1 MRKSIEAVRGDK
13 LQNIR
18 NNQIFVVADVCG
30 NTFIL
35 NNEDGIS
42 KMYTLSTIKR
52 WFKMYEEYVAPVVVE
67 EKIDE
72 YTTRRN
78 RPALPAQTGIEVN
91 KDDVNTV
98 ITNNGCIPNQKKE
111 YLGVYKE
118 GQRGAVCMIR
128 FNKKGNMHIDMKPSV
143 YEKLDAN
150 YRYTLE
156 TRYDT
161 GIYDKSRGYFRISGV
176 NDLEVLQNV
185 IIAGTTM

>member
-30 NTFIL
+30 NSFIL

-52 WFKMYEEYVAPVVVE
+52 WFKMFKEYVAPVV
-67 EKIDE
+67 DE
-72 YTTRRN
+72 FVSRQGRR
-78 RPALPAQTGIEVN
+78 PLPAQTGIEVN

-98 ITNNGCIPNQKKE
+98 ITNNGCFPNQKKE

-118 GQRGAVCMIR
+118 GQRGAVCMVR

-143 YEKLDAN
+143 YDKLDAN

>member
-52 WFKMYEEYVAPVVVE
+52 WFKMYEEYVAPVV
-67 EKIDE
+67 IDE
-72 YTTRRN
+72 YRTRN
-78 RPALPAQTGIEVN
+78 
-91 KDDVNTV
+91 DVNTV

-118 GQRGAVCMIR
+118 GQRGAVCMVR

-143 YEKLDAN
+143 YDKLDTN

-161 GIYDKSRGYFRISGV
+161 GIYDKSRGYFRISDV

-185 IIAGTTM
+185 IIAGTM

>member
-30 NTFIL
+30 NSFIL

-42 KMYTLSTIKR
+42 KMYTLSNIKR
-52 WFKMYEEYVAPVVVE
+52 WFKMYEEYVAPVVE
-67 EKIDE
+67 EKIDNE
-72 YTTRRN
+72 
-78 RPALPAQTGIEVN
+78 LPPQTDIEVN
-91 KDDVNTV
+91 RDDVNTV
-98 ITNNGCIPNQKKE
+98 ITNNGCFPNQKKE

-118 GQRGAVCMIR
+118 GQRGAVCMVR

-143 YEKLDAN
+143 YDKLDAN

>member
-1 MRKSIEAVRGDK
+1 MRKSIEAIRGDK
-13 LQNIR
+13 LINIR
-18 NNQIFVVADVCG
+18 NNKIYLVADVCG

-35 NNEDGIS
+35 NDEENIS
-42 KMYTLSTIKR
+42 KMYKLSNIKR
-52 WFKMYEEYVAPVVVE
+52 WFKMYEEYVAPVVE
-67 EKIDE
+67 ERIDNE
-72 YTTRRN
+72 
-78 RPALPAQTGIEVN
+78 LPPQTDIEVN
-91 KDDVNTV
+91 RDDVNTV
-98 ITNNGCIPNQKKE
+98 ITNNGCTPNQKKE

-185 IIAGTTM
+185 IIAGTM

>member
-1 MRKSIEAVRGDK
+1 MRKSIEGVRGDK

-67 EKIDE
+67 EKIDNE
-72 YTTRRN
+72 
-78 RPALPAQTGIEVN
+78 LPAQRGIEVN

-98 ITNNGCIPNQKKE
+98 ITNNRCTPNQKKE

>member
-52 WFKMYEEYVAPVVVE
+52 WFKMYEEYVAPVVE
-67 EKIDE
+67 EKIDNE
-72 YTTRRN
+72 
-78 RPALPAQTGIEVN
+78 LPPQTDIEVN
-91 KDDVNTV
+91 RDDVNTV

-118 GQRGAVCMIR
+118 GQRGAVCMVR

-143 YEKLDAN
+143 YDKLDVN

>member
-1 MRKSIEAVRGDK
+1 MRKSIEAIKGDK
-13 LQNIR
+13 LINIR
-18 NNQIFVVADVCG
+18 NNKIYLVAEVCG

-35 NNEDGIS
+35 NDEENVS
-42 KMYTLSTIKR
+42 KMYTLSNIKR
-52 WFKMYEEYVAPVVVE
+52 WFKMHEEYVAPVVE

-72 YTTRRN
+72 YTTRRG
-78 RPALPAQTGIEVN
+78 RATLPAQTGIEVN
-91 KDDVNTV
+91 RDDVNTV
-98 ITNNGCIPNQKKE
+98 ITNNGCTPNQKKE

-143 YEKLDAN
+143 YEKLDSN

-161 GIYDKSRGYFRISGV
+161 GIYDKTRGYFRISGV

-185 IIAGTTM
+185 IIAGTM